1 VKSDELDF
9 DVMGDRFAYAIKS
22 VGRKKVCDAIGLSEA
37 HAYRI
42 SKGAN
47 TTIPIAVNI
56 ARATG
61 FNLEWLATGEGPM
74 KVDSELWTET
84 DGFVDVE
91 RLDKNQSRAD
101 MKFNPSYLETDLGMS
116 LDQCRQWVI
125 DYDTAHKPYR
135 EGQTV
140 LIDTQATN
148 DGVYV
153 ICLGSTYQL
162 VRIEHELNGRV
173 TVYKDSMRGDGQLVE
188 QSLAPEQLDALGV
201 CGRIR
206 WFGGRQ

>member
-1 VKSDELDF
+1 MAAK
-9 DVMGDRFAYAIKS
+9 
-22 VGRKKVCDAIGLSEA
+22 
-37 HAYRI
+37 
-42 SKGAN
+42 
-47 TTIPIAVNI
+47 IAQF
-56 ARATG
+56 TG
-61 FNLEWLATGEGPM
+61 FSLEWLATGEGPM
-74 KVDSELWTET
+74 MVDPDLWAET
-84 DGFVDVE
+84 DRFVDVE

-101 MKFNPSYLETDLGMS
+101 MKFNRTFLEADLGMS
-116 LDQCRQWVI
+116 VDHCRQWAV